1 MLTIRTAHRE
11 DAPLLS
17 EMGNA
22 SYRHHF
28 AHLWHSASELAH
40 FLQQEYSLPALH
52 RSLADERSC
61 WLIAEA
67 RHPGRL
73 REIQLP
79 SADSVRR
86 SARHVAA

>member
-40 FLQQEYSLPALH
+40 FLQQEYSL
-52 RSLADERSC
+52 
-61 WLIAEA
+61 
-67 RHPGRL
+67 
-73 REIQLP
+73 
-79 SADSVRR
+79 SASRNT
-86 SARHVAA
+86 AAISR